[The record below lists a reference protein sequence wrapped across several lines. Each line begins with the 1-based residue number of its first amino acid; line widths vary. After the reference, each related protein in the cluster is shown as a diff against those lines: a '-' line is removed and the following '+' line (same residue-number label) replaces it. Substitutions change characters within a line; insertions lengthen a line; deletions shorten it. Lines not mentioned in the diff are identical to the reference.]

1 MRIAKYISNAGICSR
16 REAERLIENQQVKIN
31 DQLCI
36 HPSIQ
41 VKEKDEIKVNGKLI
55 KNIQSLRLW
64 KLYKPVK
71 YICTNNDPQKRKTI
85 FNLIPKNYPR
95 LISIGRLDYMSE
107 GLILFTNNGDFSR
120 KLELPS
126 SKYERVYRVCIRGII
141 DKNDLQAINKGISIN
156 KVRYTKI
163 YVAVEKYL
171 KPYSWLIVKIKEGK
185 NREIRKVMGHFHIH
199 INDLIR
205 TKFGPFSLNN
215 LKRGEMMEVEENTIN
230 LFIKNKGIL

>member
-16 REAERLIENQQVKIN
+16 REAEQLIENQQVKIN

-36 HPSIQ
+36 HPSTK

-71 YICTNNDPQKRKTI
+71 CICTNKDPQKRKTI

-107 GLILFTNNGDFSR
+107 GLILLTNNGDFSR

-126 SKYERVYRVCIRGII
+126 SKYERVYRVCIRGIV
-141 DKNDLQAINKGISIN
+141 DQKDLKEVNKGISIN
-156 KVRYTKI
+156 KIQYKKI

-185 NREIRKVMGHFHIH
+185 NREIRKVCDYFSWDIVK
-199 INDLIR
+199 LIR
-205 TKFGPFSLNN
+205 IQYGPYKLLN
-215 LKRGEMMEVEENTIN
+215 LKKGQISE
-230 LFIKNKGIL
+230 IKKIMH